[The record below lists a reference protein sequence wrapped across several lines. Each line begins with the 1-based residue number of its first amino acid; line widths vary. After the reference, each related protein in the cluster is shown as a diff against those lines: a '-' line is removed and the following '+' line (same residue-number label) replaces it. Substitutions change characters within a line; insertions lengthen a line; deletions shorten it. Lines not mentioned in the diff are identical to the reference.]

1 MIQSMNNKKERL
13 IMSQQITNSYTYEVN
28 MIVSLFAENE
38 EQALEKLDREGGF
51 VSSRNTKLIKETR
64 VFTPEDES

>member
-1 MIQSMNNKKERL
+1 
-13 IMSQQITNSYTYEVN
+13 